1 MWMPAGLLCIP
12 ADNPEGHGLRHA
24 SVDCGFVTGGQA
36 GRHAWPGY
44 SRHKKSGEFS
54 PLQYLNGAT
63 GYR

>member
-12 ADNPEGHGLRHA
+12 VDNPEGHGLRHA
-24 SVDCGFVTGGQA
+24 SVDCGLVTGGQA
-36 GRHAWPGY
+36 GRMHGQYTAGT
-44 SRHKKSGEFS
+44 KKSGEFS